1 MNLQLSYFHF
11 RYSDSATTDSSSDL
25 YESKLSKRGKT
36 YAVWSH
42 RMAHRE
48 RVSSNASY
56 VDTSFGQHEVY
67 RNEIDERRVSKS
79 DCDIDKMYPD
89 LCRPMAMQ
97 TSVIS
102 SSPRTQ
108 LRHAHA
114 QQHQHQHTNRTIST
128 SNNNKSTSTAP
139 SNPFYTF
146 PRKKRVSH
154 RRISESQSPLLN
166 DSMSQIGSSTLSDI
180 DSCNRCVSNES
191 FENYPLS
198 ICARNYQSSSTSSNE
213 QRSNGSFLHSATKS
227 SSRGAMAQN
236 SSRKRNPSLPTSLT
250 KGPSSKLM
258 VSGVDETPLL
268 DFSSFAMPKQQM
280 ITTNLSTALD
290 VEAAA
295 GSGGNGGGGVNGGV
309 EGNADAAAAATS
321 AYDYHAAQLD
331 RFLEEYRNLQEQ
343 LCKMKETCESIRKKE
358 APLRATAGNS
368 EFVQVADPIM
378 FNALNNPN
386 VSGPLPFEAPSNS
399 KGLLKNKILLPNQPP
414 DPPPYWLHRNAML
427 KRLQNPNPDFFH
439 S

>member
-25 YESKLSKRGKT
+25 YESKLSRRGKT

-42 RMAHRE
+42 RMANRE
-48 RVSSNASY
+48 RLSSNARY
-56 VDTSFGQHEVY
+56 VDTSYGQREVY

-102 SSPRTQ
+102 SSSPRTQ
-108 LRHAHA
+108 LRAH
-114 QQHQHQHTNRTIST
+114 QQQSNRTISTSTST

-198 ICARNYQSSSTSSNE
+198 ICTRNYQSSSTSSNE
-213 QRSNGSFLHSATKS
+213 QRSNGFLHATTKS

-236 SSRKRNPSLPTSLT
+236 SSNSSSHLKAKRNPSLPTSLT

-295 GSGGNGGGGVNGGV
+295 GSIAGGDGN
-309 EGNADAAAAATS
+309 EANADSAAATN

-358 APLRATAGNS
+358 APLRGTAGNS

-378 FNALNNPN
+378 FNALNKPN

-427 KRLQNPNPDFFH
+427 KRLQNPNPDYYH